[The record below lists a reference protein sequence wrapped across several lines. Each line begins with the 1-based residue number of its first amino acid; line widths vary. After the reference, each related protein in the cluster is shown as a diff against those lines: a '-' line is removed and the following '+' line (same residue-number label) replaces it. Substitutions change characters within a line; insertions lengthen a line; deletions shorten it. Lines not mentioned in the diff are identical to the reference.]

1 MLIEDGLQLQIQ
13 FCDPL
18 IFTTGEVNSFI
29 NWNIWNDFQ
38 QSSPTAVFVQVHV
51 HVFVY
56 CVFQN
61 RILSLKFTDLQ
72 ITYMR
77 SKPQESSLIKKTQQT
92 RKWKHCQHNPN
103 HLSPFFNPSKSNRY
117 PALVHRCL
125 VTCFLPGIHV
135 WVKCPQRKGWN

>member
-77 SKPQESSLIKKTQQT
+77 SKPQESSLIKKNTT
-92 RKWKHCQHNPN
+92 NKKMEA
-103 HLSPFFNPSKSNRY
+103 LS
-117 PALVHRCL
+117 
-125 VTCFLPGIHV
+125 T
-135 WVKCPQRKGWN
+135 